1 MSVTLPRDVVQI
13 GGDLHQL
20 VAPGALVRLELLTG
34 LRAAANQ
41 PGAWRRLVCAAL
53 GLSVPGLAAGYGA
66 LLARVGYDHARAGEA
81 LADTLLQRGMRLPD
95 LEALLARVAV
105 WFLEPPA
112 APTADQP
119 AQAPAPAPAAIKD
132 PYPGLTLDGETWA
145 QFATRTGGRGANGTQ
160 DALDR
165 WTALAAAWKATGNAS
180 TPPAAE

>member
-13 GGDLHQL
+13 GAELHQL
-20 VAPGALVRLELLTG
+20 VVPGALVRLELLTA

-41 PGAWRRLVCAAL
+41 PGAWRRLVCAIL
-53 GLSVPGLAAGYGA
+53 GVSVPGLATGYGA

-81 LADTLLQRGMRLPD
+81 LADTLLQRGLRLPD

-105 WFLEPPA
+105 WFLAPPA

-119 AQAPAPAPAAIKD
+119 TQATAPASIQD
-132 PYPGLTLDGETWA
+132 PYPGLILDGETWA

-165 WTALAAAWKATGNAS
+165 WTALAAAWTAPGNAS
-180 TPPAAE
+180 TSPAAE